1 MKRFSPLRVRL
12 AGQETRNRNCHHC
25 FKSRSLWEYFSK
37 HGGIVPMNRFY
48 HKLVWTAAQKHQ
60 GSLFLIETNMY
71 ESHVAIS
78 HVPRSWL
85 LPLYWKI
92 IFLYEQ
98 TAYTILYMCVWRE
111 GGVVFQMASPLMS
124 TSPSHTLIILW
135 SDLKLNFIIVETS
148 ITITFC
154 IKDSLRM
161 QFWTWDPHCL
171 FLFFWAIGS
180 SSHVSCTFFFFGT
193 TCDVAS

>member
-12 AGQETRNRNCHHC
+12 AGQETRNKNCHHC

-92 IFLYEQ
+92 IFLYEE

-111 GGVVFQMASPLMS
+111 GGGGVSDGLTSNEYKPL
-124 TSPSHTLIILW
+124 SHSYYSMIWSEAQFYNRRNINHYNILHKRF
-135 SDLKLNFIIVETS
+135 S
-148 ITITFC
+148 
-154 IKDSLRM
+154 
-161 QFWTWDPHCL
+161 
-171 FLFFWAIGS
+171 
-180 SSHVSCTFFFFGT
+180 
-193 TCDVAS
+193 